1 MRFDFYDLDVQT
13 CAIRIKKCDGKNPP
27 NPAILISVLLTVLIL
42 DGNSDHVAH
51 T

>member
-27 NPAILISVLLTVLIL
+27 NPAILIQPGAISYQCSTHGTYIRW
-42 DGNSDHVAH
+42 
-51 T
+51 